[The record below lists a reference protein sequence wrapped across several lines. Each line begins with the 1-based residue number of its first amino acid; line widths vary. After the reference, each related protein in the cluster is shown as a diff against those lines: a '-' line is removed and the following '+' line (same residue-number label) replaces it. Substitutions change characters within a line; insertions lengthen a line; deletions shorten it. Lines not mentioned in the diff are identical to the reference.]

1 MKCLA
6 EFRAQQGLTLQ
17 QMADKLGVSVALYNA
32 IEYDQ
37 RKPSRNF
44 MERFKRAFPTFDI
57 DIFFDEL
64 LYKMNSSED
73 DGNKKSTA

>member
-6 EFRAQQGLTLQ
+6 EFRAQQGFTLQ
-17 QMADKLGVSVALYNA
+17 QMAEKLGVSLALYNA

-44 MERFKRAFPTFDI
+44 MERFKRVFPTFDI
-57 DIFFDEL
+57 NIFFDEL
-64 LYKMNSSED
+64 LYKTNSSED
-73 DGNKKSTA
+73 GNEESTA

>member
-44 MERFKRAFPTFDI
+44 MERFKRAFPTFDM

-64 LYKMNSSED
+64 LYNMNSSED

>member
-73 DGNKKSTA
+73 DSNEGSTA

>member
-44 MERFKRAFPTFDI
+44 MERFKRAFPTFDM

-64 LYKMNSSED
+64 LYNMNSPED